1 MPKFSLHDQSS
12 GAAQVTHH
20 CGDPF
25 ALRGPGTG
33 NAFATV
39 MDDVFVMTTTESGV
53 SDGGRRWSVLM
64 GMTGGDESHVWR
76 TTEIRVPGTQART
89 NEPWQKLALLSDAL
103 TGLTEDAE
111 VLLAALA
118 DIQDVLG
125 CASARVVLYPVDAH
139 PGLEATVE
147 TGLNDV
153 RVRVAETRPD
163 EDMRRRNRREVI
175 VLLGISSDS
184 IGTLSVVPSSV
195 WRSRT
200 TTKRMTHAV
209 ALVIASALRTA
220 RALKAERMAAEA
232 TYQQAMLDGL
242 TSLGSR
248 SILVDRGDRVLI
260 EAREGGKSAAV
271 LLFDVDDFKHINDTL
286 GHHAGDRVLAEFGLR
301 LRRGVRGGDLAV
313 RLGGDE
319 FAVLT
324 GQLNSPHEAEVLA
337 TRLLRELEAPIAVD
351 DINLSMR
358 SSAGIAVYGEDGDK
372 VHDLLRAADLAMYAA
387 KGLGSG
393 RWQRYSPSTQALADR
408 RSTLVSDLQRDNLD
422 EELVLHYQPQ
432 VDAWKGRIVGFEAL
446 ARWDHPH
453 LGLLAPSEF
462 VLLAERAGLM
472 SRLTT
477 LVLDRA
483 LADHAHL
490 QEIAEGCSVSVNI
503 SARNLL
509 GRDLVAD
516 VARLLTKHQVRPEHL
531 TIEVTEPP
539 SGASPGVT
547 ETLTG
552 LTRLGCRVSVAEF
565 GTGSSSLMALSR
577 YEGIRE
583 LKLYPGLVADLPG
596 DHTAERLARA
606 IIGTAHALDVRVVA
620 EGVESR
626 DMVNHLRAL
635 GCDALQGYH
644 VQPPTELEAIRHWA
658 EHWSS
663 NRNDKLAL
671 PAPGHIE
678 DPTG

>member
-1 MPKFSLHDQSS
+1 
-12 GAAQVTHH
+12 
-20 CGDPF
+20 
-25 ALRGPGTG
+25 
-33 NAFATV
+33 
-39 MDDVFVMTTTESGV
+39 
-53 SDGGRRWSVLM
+53 M
-64 GMTGGDESHVWR
+64 GMIEGDESHVWR
-76 TTEIRVPGTQART
+76 SNETGVPATQART

-118 DIQDVLG
+118 DIHDVLS
-125 CASARVVLYPVDAH
+125 CASARVVLYPVDVQ

-147 TGLNDV
+147 TGVDDG

-163 EDMRRRNRREVI
+163 KNVRRRNRREVT
-175 VLLGISSDS
+175 VLLGSSPDS
-184 IGTLSVVPSSV
+184 IGTLSVTPSSV
-195 WRSRT
+195 WRSAT
-200 TTKRMTHAV
+200 TTKRMTHPV
-209 ALVIASALRTA
+209 ALVIAGALRAA
-220 RALKAERMAAEA
+220 RALKAERSAAEA

-248 SILVDRGDRVLI
+248 SILVDRGDRVLL
-260 EAREGGKSAAV
+260 EAGERGKSAAV
-271 LLFDVDDFKHINDTL
+271 LTFDVDDFKHINDTL

-301 LRRGVRGGDLAV
+301 LRREVRAGDLAV

-324 GQLNSPHEAEVLA
+324 RQLNSPHEAEVLA
-337 TRLLRELEAPIAVD
+337 TRLLRELAAPIAVD
-351 DINLSMR
+351 DIDLTVR
-358 SSAGIAVYGEDGDK
+358 SSAGIAVYGEDGDN
-372 VHDLLRAADLAMYAA
+372 VQDLLRAADLAMYAA

-393 RWQRYSPSTQALADR
+393 RWQRYSPTTQALADR
-408 RSTLVSDLQRDNLD
+408 RSTLMADLQRDNLD

-432 VDAWKGRIVGFEAL
+432 VDAWKGRVLGFEAL

-453 LGLLAPSEF
+453 LGLLAPGEF

-509 GRDLVAD
+509 GRGLVPG
-516 VARLLTKHQVRPEHL
+516 VARLLTKHRVRPEQL

-539 SGASPGVT
+539 SGVSSGVT

-552 LTRLGCRVSVAEF
+552 LGRLGCRVSVAEF
-565 GTGSSSLMALSR
+565 GTGSASLMALSR

-583 LKLYPGLVADLPG
+583 LKLYSGLVADLPG
-596 DHTAERLARA
+596 DHTAERLVRA

-620 EGVESR
+620 DGVESR

-644 VQPPTELEAIRHWA
+644 VQPPTEIEAIRHWA
-658 EHWSS
+658 ENWSS
-663 NRNDKLAL
+663 NRDDKLAL
-671 PAPGHIE
+671 PAQGRVE
-678 DPTG
+678 DPAG